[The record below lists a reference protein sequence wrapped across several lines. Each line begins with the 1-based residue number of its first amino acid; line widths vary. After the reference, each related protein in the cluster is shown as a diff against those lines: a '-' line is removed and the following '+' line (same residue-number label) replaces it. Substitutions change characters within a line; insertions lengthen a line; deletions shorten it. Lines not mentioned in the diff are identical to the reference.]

1 MMSLI
6 KRSYK
11 YRMYPNK
18 TQEELLAKTFGC
30 VRVVWNACV
39 DSFNSYDKETNVDLG
54 IKTLATLSDG
64 IAVENPH
71 FLCENQAKLKRMQ
84 RHLSR
89 KKLGSNRR
97 NKCRLK
103 VSRLHRD
110 IANKRSW
117 YMHNLTTMLVNNYDV
132 ICIENLNASGM
143 LQNHKLAGSVYDA
156 SFSMFRNQLEYKCR
170 WYGKELI
177 VIDRFYPSSKT
188 CSKCGWKNK
197 DLKLSDRTFICKNC
211 GLEIDRDLNAAI
223 NIQAVGVD
231 AAIRT
236 QSSRVASCVEASK
249 ME

>member
-1 MMSLI
+1 MKERIFTTKEQGRVLVEAGLPISTAIGFRDKYLDSLH
-6 KRSYK
+6 S
-11 YRMYPNK
+11 
-18 TQEELLAKTFGC
+18 
-30 VRVVWNACV
+30 
-39 DSFNSYDKETNVDLG
+39 
-54 IKTLATLSDG
+54 
-64 IAVENPH
+64 
-71 FLCENQAKLKRMQ
+71 
-84 RHLSR
+84 
-89 KKLGSNRR
+89 
-97 NKCRLK
+97 K

-188 CSKCGWKNK
+188 CSRCGWKNK
-197 DLKLSDRTFICKNC
+197 DLKLSDRTFVCKDC

>member
-1 MMSLI
+1 M
-6 KRSYK
+6 
-11 YRMYPNK
+11 
-18 TQEELLAKTFGC
+18 T
-30 VRVVWNACV
+30 
-39 DSFNSYDKETNVDLG
+39 
-54 IKTLATLSDG
+54 
-64 IAVENPH
+64 VENPH
-71 FLCENQAKLKRMQ
+71 FLRENQAKLKRMQ

-89 KKLGSNRR
+89 KKVGSNRR

-132 ICIENLNASGM
+132 ICIEDLNASGM
-143 LQNHKLAGSVYDA
+143 LQNHKLASSVSDT

-188 CSKCGWKNK
+188 CSRCGWKNK
-197 DLKLSDRTFICKNC
+197 DLKLSDRTFVCKDC

-236 QSSRVASCVEASK
+236 QSSRVAGCVEASK

>member
-1 MMSLI
+1 
-6 KRSYK
+6 
-11 YRMYPNK
+11 
-18 TQEELLAKTFGC
+18 
-30 VRVVWNACV
+30 
-39 DSFNSYDKETNVDLG
+39 
-54 IKTLATLSDG
+54 
-64 IAVENPH
+64 
-71 FLCENQAKLKRMQ
+71 MQ

-188 CSKCGWKNK
+188 CSRCGWKNK
-197 DLKLSDRTFICKNC
+197 DLKLSDRTFVCKDC